1 MIQGILD
8 KLKDLF
14 YKNSKKF
21 RNTETNFSKTQ
32 GFANSELENVGQ
44 KNSLNTHKVSL
55 CLSIS
60 GSNTPGKVRALRGR
74 QVSSKNP
81 SSVRDQPCF
90 WEERKGKLFS
100 DEGVFDLPSRQINE
114 FLYQMQTENN

>member
-44 KNSLNTHKVSL
+44 KNSLNTHNSIIVS
-55 CLSIS
+55 IY
-60 GSNTPGKVRALRGR
+60 
-74 QVSSKNP
+74 
-81 SSVRDQPCF
+81 F
-90 WEERKGKLFS
+90 RKQHT
-100 DEGVFDLPSRQINE
+100 R
-114 FLYQMQTENN
+114 

>member
-44 KNSLNTHKVSL
+44 KTAWTHITVSL
-55 CLSIS
+55 CLFPEA
-60 GSNTPGKVRALRGR
+60 THQVRLG
-74 QVSSKNP
+74 
-81 SSVRDQPCF
+81 
-90 WEERKGKLFS
+90 LL
-100 DEGVFDLPSRQINE
+100 EGVKLAPKTLQV
-114 FLYQMQTENN
+114 Y